1 MCPWRNN
8 CPSPNR
14 GALRPASRRPLPPP
28 SPRVWDRK
36 TGGRPEGC
44 APTPTLS
51 VLPSFVASV
60 SLSMPA
66 PIFIVGANRSGTT
79 LLRLLLN
86 AHSAVAIPDE
96 INYFYGFDWTVSY
109 SQWRSPSLSPAA
121 YEAFVDR
128 FLTTNAPN
136 VPGLDCS
143 ALREEILGAPADLRC
158 PYQLLLQR
166 WAALHGKPRWGEKT
180 PGNIYHADLL
190 IDMFPDA
197 LFVHVV
203 RDPRGG
209 VASMNRVSFFPD
221 DAVLNAL
228 NRHKVMT
235 HGRAF
240 LRRAVPARQRTEVR
254 YEDLVAA
261 PRETLDR
268 LCGFLDLPY
277 EEQMLR
283 FHLDAERFMTEA
295 ASSSFNA
302 AATTPISRDHA
313 ERWRTDLS
321 ADQIASVELL
331 CADEMAEFGYERL
344 RPSLSWK
351 GALNLAVKWCYWHVQ
366 WWRHRK
372 DVHFSVVTPMFQRSR
387 DRLRGFTQ
395 WMRRG
400 IRRTLFSRSV

>member
-1 MCPWRNN
+1 
-8 CPSPNR
+8 
-14 GALRPASRRPLPPP
+14 
-28 SPRVWDRK
+28 
-36 TGGRPEGC
+36 
-44 APTPTLS
+44 
-51 VLPSFVASV
+51 
-60 SLSMPA
+60 MPA

-109 SQWRSPSLSPAA
+109 HDWRAPSLSTTA
-121 YEAFVDR
+121 YRGFVDR
-128 FLTTNAPN
+128 FLAANAPN

-143 ALREEILGAPADLRC
+143 PLRDEILNGPPDLRR
-158 PYQLLLQR
+158 PYMLLLEQ

-240 LRRAVPARQRTEVR
+240 LRRSVPVQQRTEVR
-254 YEDLVAA
+254 YEDLVSD
-261 PRETLDR
+261 PRGTLR
-268 LCGFLDLPY
+268 QLCGFLDLSY
-277 EEQMLR
+277 EEEMLR
-283 FHLDAERFMTEA
+283 FHFDAKHFMTEEA
-295 ASSSFNA
+295 ASSFNA
-302 AATTPISRDHA
+302 AATTPISRDRA
-313 ERWRTDLS
+313 ERWRTALS
-321 ADQIASVELL
+321 SDEIAAVEAL
-331 CADEMAEFGYERL
+331 CANEMAEFGYLRL
-344 RPSLSWK
+344 HPRLSWR
-351 GALNLAVKWCYWHVQ
+351 GVLNLALKWSYWRLQ

-372 DVHFSVVTPMFQRSR
+372 DRHFAVVTPMLFKTRA
-387 DRLRGFTQ
+387 RLRRLE
-395 WMRRG
+395 RRVT
-400 IRRTLFSRSV
+400 RRLARAVS